1 MREFMTR
8 FFPCLS
14 PKTEEPPVT
23 APTQFER
30 CLAIVL
36 HHEGGFVNHPRDP
49 GGMTNLGVTRRVWE
63 EWTGRPSSEEEMRS
77 LTPEMVTPLYHARYW
92 RVINAD
98 RLPPGVDLVT
108 FDFGVNAG
116 PHRGARFLQ
125 RIVGTSQDGLIGPM
139 TISTVEQFA
148 ASHGTRELVRIY
160 SEDRREYYRSLSTF
174 DAFGRG
180 WLRRTDEVEA
190 AAQQMAE
197 R

>member
-1 MREFMTR
+1 MT
-8 FFPCLS
+8 
-14 PKTEEPPVT
+14 VQ
-23 APTQFER
+23 TQFER

-49 GGMTNLGVTRRVWE
+49 GGMTNLGVTRQVWE

-77 LTPEMVTPLYHARYW
+77 LTPEIVTTLYHSRYW
-92 RVINAD
+92 RVVGAD

-125 RIVGTSQDGLIGPM
+125 RIVGVSQDGLIGP
-139 TISTVEQFA
+139 ITVATVNRFV
-148 ASHGTRELVRIY
+148 ASHGGAELIRLY
-160 SEDRREYYRSLSTF
+160 GEDRRTYYRSLPTF

-190 AAQQMAE
+190 AAVSMVQ
-197 R
+197 